1 MDENQAAYEPIQD
14 QPLAV
19 EPTTPEPHKPSLA
32 HRIFI
37 GPFGLRAGWSLL
49 IYIAIIASILFGVRG
64 AMVHKAKHDKAVA
77 AAAAKD
83 SPKAATPA
91 AAKPKANEP
100 AQLSGMVIGEG
111 VAFAAF
117 FLVSWLMAVIERRKL
132 SAFGLGGSK
141 VVSRFLV
148 GALWGLIAQSTV
160 IALLYYRH
168 LLVFDARLDHGLSI
182 LGFGAAQLFAF
193 FLVGLV
199 EEYIFR
205 GYLQFTLTRGMVGL
219 GKLISPEHSRA
230 VAFWIA
236 AVLTSALFYFA
247 HTGNSGENKIGLFQV
262 FLAGILLLVALWR
275 TGSLWLA
282 IGFHMTW
289 DWAQSFLYGVPDSG
303 GLIQGRLF
311 ATHAVGDPHWSGGTA
326 GPEGSIF
333 GIPVML
339 AVILLLCFVPSSP
352 QPPLETKPPKQLDL
366 ETGDSQL
373 KTAG

>member
-1 MDENQAAYEPIQD
+1 MEAYEPIQD
-14 QPLAV
+14 QPLPEAL
-19 EPTTPEPHKPSLA
+19 PPEPPQPSLT

-49 IYIAIIASILFGVRG
+49 IYIAIIASIIFGVRG
-64 AMVHKAKHDKAVA
+64 AMMHKAKHDKAVA
-77 AAAAKD
+77 AATAKA
-83 SPKAATPA
+83 SPKATTPAPATP
-91 AAKPKANEP
+91 KVSEP
-100 AQLSGMVIGEG
+100 THLSGMVISEG
-111 VAFAAF
+111 ITFIVM
-117 FLVSWLMAVIERRKL
+117 LLISWLMAAIERRKL
-132 SAFGLGGSK
+132 SAFGLGGSSA
-141 VVSRFLV
+141 VPRFLV

-168 LLVFDARLDHGLSI
+168 LLVFDRRLDHGLSI

-205 GYLQFTLTRGMVGL
+205 GYLQFTLTRGMVCV
-219 GKLISPEHSRA
+219 GKLISEQNARTI
-230 VAFWIA
+230 AFWIA
-236 AVLTSALFYFA
+236 AVLTSTLFYFA
-247 HTGNSGENKIGLFQV
+247 HTGNPGENKIGLFQV

-289 DWAQSFLYGVPDSG
+289 DWAQSFLFGVPDSG

-333 GIPVML
+333 GVPVML
-339 AVILLLCFVPSSP
+339 AVIVIFCFVRPSP
-352 QPPLETKPPKQLDL
+352 QPPLETKTPKQQPEPTQHLI
-366 ETGDSQL
+366 
-373 KTAG
+373 A